1 MSRKLTL
8 EDLLFSTG
16 TTHEFQLVATVAAD
30 IKADLER
37 QLKEC
42 SKKLTE
48 FSKMEKQ
55 ACQFAESVV
64 EYCESMVDRVTL
76 SAEKQVT

>member
-8 EDLLFSTG
+8 EDLLFATDA
-16 TTHEFQLVATVAAD
+16 THEFQLVATVAAD
-30 IKADLER
+30 IKADLEGL
-37 QLKEC
+37 LKEC
-42 SKKLTE
+42 SKKLSE

-64 EYCESMVDRVTL
+64 ENCESMVGRLTL
-76 SAEKQVT
+76 STEKQVT